1 VALVPRL
8 TAAERHLATSP
19 ADVAVKGSE
28 SGSALLDALTA
39 FHHPTRR
46 WICELLSADG
56 PASVGR
62 LSGATGLAAGSV
74 SHHLGVLHRY
84 GFVEPAPELARDS
97 RESWWRIRAR
107 DLTWDAVDF
116 ADGTVARRVAATAE
130 AENFRHHVRA
140 VQEWLV
146 EGQHVDEEVRR
157 AAVATD
163 TFVPATLDQMRELSQ
178 RLTDMIVE
186 WSAACRADALQRP
199 HLDRV
204 PVRASARVFP
214 SRPVGR

>member
-1 VALVPRL
+1 MPRL
-8 TAAERHLATSP
+8 TAAERHAATAP
-19 ADVAVKGSE
+19 PDPTAVGGE

-46 WICELLSADG
+46 WICELLSAEG

-62 LSGATGLAAGSV
+62 LCRSTGLAAGSV
-74 SHHLGVLHRY
+74 SHHVGVLHRY
-84 GFVEPAPELARDS
+84 GFVEPAPELAHDT

-107 DLTWDAVDF
+107 DLSWDAVDF
-116 ADGTVARRVAATAE
+116 TEGTVARRVAATAE

-146 EGQHVDEEVRR
+146 EGQHVDDEVRH

-163 TFVPATLDQMRELSQ
+163 AFVPATLEQMRDLSQ
-178 RLTDMIVE
+178 RLTEAIVE
-186 WSAACRADALQRP
+186 WSATCRADAQARP
-199 HLDRV
+199 DADRM

-214 SRPVGR
+214 SRPVGQ